1 MRYHFMLTRIA
12 SKKIHP
18 LQNKTKQ
25 KTSVGEVV
33 ERLEP
38 TLLEVHN
45 GAAAQEDILVVPQ
58 QVKQNMTQ
66 QFFS

>member
-1 MRYHFMLTRIA
+1 MRYHFMLTRIV

-33 ERLEP
+33 ERLEH
-38 TLLEVHN
+38 TLLAGRN
-45 GAAAQEDILVVPQ
+45 GAAAGEDILVVPQ
-58 QVKQNMTQ
+58 
-66 QFFS
+66 